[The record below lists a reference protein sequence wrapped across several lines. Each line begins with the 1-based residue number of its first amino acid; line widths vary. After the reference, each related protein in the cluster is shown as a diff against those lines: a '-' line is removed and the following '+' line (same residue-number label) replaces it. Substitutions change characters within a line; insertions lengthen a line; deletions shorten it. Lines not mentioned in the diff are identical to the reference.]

1 MSRRY
6 DSRTT
11 IFSPEGRLYQVEY
24 AMEAIGNAGT
34 AIGIL
39 SKDGV
44 VLVGEKKV
52 TSKLL
57 QTSTSTEKMYKIDDH
72 VACAVAGIMSD
83 ANILINTARVQAQRY
98 TFSYQEPMP
107 VEQLVQSLCD
117 TKQGYTQFGGLRPFG
132 VSFLFAGWDKN
143 YGFQLYTSD
152 PSGNYGG
159 WKAAAIVGY
168 PPGLRTFG
176 WFINLLS
183 GLGDGPGPLD
193 GSLRKFIFQRIMR
206 RDARI
211 IDWAHVQFLFFP
223 CFRGSEFQDFDDN
236 FRMHEFDQVNE
247 LLTMLWCL
255 RVKDNLRTSFGG
267 GSNGVKQ
274 FCRFLKA
281 MMEQEIRFEAGDSRA
296 EIFVGSRQK

>member
-24 AMEAIGNAGT
+24 AMEAIGNAGS

-39 SKDGV
+39 AKDGV

-83 ANILINTARVQAQRY
+83 ANILINTARLQAQRY
-98 TFSYQEPMP
+98 TFNYQEPIP

-143 YGFQLYTSD
+143 YGFQLYMSD

-159 WKAAAIVGY
+159 WKAAAIGANNQAAQSMLKQDYKDDITREDAV
-168 PPGLRTFG
+168 
-176 WFINLLS
+176 NLALKVLS
-183 GLGDGPGPLD
+183 KTMDSTSLTSDKLELAEVYLSPS
-193 GSLRKFIFQRIMR
+193 GSVKY
-206 RDARI
+206 
-211 IDWAHVQFLFFP
+211 
-223 CFRGSEFQDFDDN
+223 
-236 FRMHEFDQVNE
+236 QVCSPDSLSK
-247 LLTMLWCL
+247 LL
-255 RVKDNLRTSFGG
+255 VKS
-267 GSNGVKQ
+267 GVTQ
-274 FCRFLKA
+274 PA
-281 MMEQEIRFEAGDSRA
+281 AEAS
-296 EIFVGSRQK
+296 